1 MVKLGI
7 IGFSKDNGHPFSFSS
22 ILNGFNEN
30 EYKKTEWLG
39 ILNYL
44 KKEIPLK

>member
-7 IGFSKDNGHPFSFSS
+7 IGFSKGNGHPFSFSS
-22 ILNGFNEN
+22 ILNGFNED

-39 ILNYL
+39 ILN
-44 KKEIPLK
+44 